1 MRTVKKQLAALERDC
16 PKLCPSCQRI
26 EAMTEEEL
34 DAELTRLMD
43 IIAER
48 GET

>member
-1 MRTVKKQLAALERDC
+1 MRTVKKRLAALEKDS
-16 PKLCPSCQRI
+16 PKLCPHCQSI
-26 EAMTEEEL
+26 AAMSEEEL